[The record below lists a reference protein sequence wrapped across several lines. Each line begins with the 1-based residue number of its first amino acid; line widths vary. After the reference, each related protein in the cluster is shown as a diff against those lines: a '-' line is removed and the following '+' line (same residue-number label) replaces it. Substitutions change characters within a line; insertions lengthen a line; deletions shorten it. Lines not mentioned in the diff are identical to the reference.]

1 MRVLVVEDEH
11 KIANAI
17 KKGLERDPYAV
28 DIAYDGIA
36 GYDLASG
43 EQYDVIILDIM
54 LPGMDGIEICKKLRE
69 QQIHTPI
76 LLLTAKSLVEDKI
89 IGFNTGADDYLTKPF
104 AFAELLARIK
114 ALTRRSA
121 ATRDTI
127 LTVGDL
133 TIDTNNYE
141 VKRAGQKIRLSKKE
155 YSLLEYLVRNKN
167 KVLTKEQIINHVWNY
182 VADVLPNSVEVYIK
196 HLRKKIDE
204 PFAGKVLIH
213 TIKGFSG
220 YKISEEE

>member
-1 MRVLVVEDEH
+1 
-11 KIANAI
+11 
-17 KKGLERDPYAV
+17 
-28 DIAYDGIA
+28 
-36 GYDLASG
+36 
-43 EQYDVIILDIM
+43 
-54 LPGMDGIEICKKLRE
+54 MDGIEICKKLRE
-69 QQIHTPI
+69 QDIHTPI

-89 IGFNTGADDYLTKPF
+89 IGFNIGADDYLTKPF

-114 ALTRRSA
+114 ALTRRMQT
-121 ATRDTI
+121 TRDTI

-155 YSLLEYLVRNKN
+155 YSLLEYLARNKN

-182 VADVLPNSVEVYIK
+182 DADVLPNSVEVYIK

-204 PFAGKVLIH
+204 PFAIAGKALIH
-213 TIKGFSG
+213 TVKGFSG